1 MLFRSH
7 TTVLDRDIWNDK
19 ANKELQQVEE
29 ILPIRGDILACD
41 GSVLATNLTFYNTCI
56 DFKASQF
63 SADSLKKYMRPL
75 CDSLAKYHSFH
86 NSREWR
92 EILTRENNRVDSNRN
107 SAFPFLY
114 NLSYSELERLRS
126 FPFFNLSKNKNVNG
140 LTETHRKIG
149 RAHV

>member
-1 MLFRSH
+1 MAQSRSKSRKKKGSSPRKPITTARLIRLRYVLVATAMVAIAARIAYCAFH

-75 CDSLAKYHSFH
+75 CD
-86 NSREWR
+86 
-92 EILTRENNRVDSNRN
+92 
-107 SAFPFLY
+107 
-114 NLSYSELERLRS
+114 
-126 FPFFNLSKNKNVNG
+126 
-140 LTETHRKIG
+140 
-149 RAHV
+149 